1 MEKKYFPIQSATACK
16 LKWNWSTLYLN
27 TGTTRSCHRT
37 AESELTPENFNDF
50 HNTSLKISDRSNMLE
65 GKWPESSCKYCKAI
79 EDAGGHSDRMLHL
92 KIPGTYPKE
101 LDLDPRATTVSPTIL
116 EIYFDNV
123 CNLGCLYCDESLSS
137 SIAEENRKFGIFE
150 SNGISLYPLKE
161 KNYRSLVPYFWQW
174 FEKHSNSLER
184 LHLLGGESFYQKELD
199 KLCTVIE
206 ENPIPHCEFN
216 IVTNLMYPLE
226 RLQKYLDRIKTMV
239 ANKKIK
245 RFDLTVS
252 IDCWGP
258 QQEYVRYGLDLN
270 QFNKNFEY
278 IIQQKWL
285 TININQT
292 ISVLTLKTMPGLID
306 KLNEWKKI
314 HPIGHYMS
322 EVAPQPSYMRL
333 GIFNIVEFKD
343 DFDKILALMS
353 ENTEH
358 EKTAKDYMKG
368 IFQTCTDHEDTVEI
382 KKLLTFLNE
391 KDRRRKTNWRDLFPW
406 LIKYED
412 LCGIQE

>member
-1 MEKKYFPIQSATACK
+1 MEKKYFPINTATACK

-37 AESELTPENFNDF
+37 AETELTPENFQEF
-50 HNTSLKISDRSNMLE
+50 HNTALKISDRENMLN
-65 GKWPESSCKYCKAI
+65 GQWPTTSCKYCKNI

-92 KIPGTYPKE
+92 KIPGAYPKE
-101 LDLDPRATTVSPTIL
+101 LDVDPQATHVSPTIL
-116 EIYFDNV
+116 EVYFDNA

-137 SIAEENRKFGIFE
+137 SIAEENRKFGAFE
-150 SNGISLYPLKE
+150 SSGIQLLPLKE
-161 KNYRSLVPYFWQW
+161 KNYKSLVPFFWDW
-174 FEKHSNSLER
+174 FIKHGNSLER

-199 KLCTVIE
+199 KLLDTIE
-206 ENPIPHCEFN
+206 STPIPNCEFN

-226 RLQKYLDRIKTMV
+226 RLQKYLDRIKSMV
-239 ANKKIK
+239 ANRKIK

-258 QQEYVRYGLDLN
+258 QQEYVRWGLNLA
-270 QFNKNFEY
+270 QFTKNFEY
-278 IIQQKWL
+278 LIQQKWI

-292 ISVLTLKTMPGLID
+292 ISVLTLKTMPDLIV
-306 KLNEWKKI
+306 KLNEWRKV

-322 EVAPQPSYMRL
+322 EVAPQPSYMKL
-333 GIFNIVEFKD
+333 SIFGLIEFKE
-343 DFDKILALMS
+343 DFEKILSIMHNS
-353 ENTEH
+353 NEH
-358 EKTAKDYMKG
+358 DQTAKSYMQG
-368 IFQTCTDHEDTVEI
+368 IFQTCTENNDPTEI

-391 KDRRRKTNWRDLFPW
+391 KDRRRNTNWHKLFPW